1 LTVYRS
7 RRSPQRC
14 SQLGL
19 QTRLENFGPV
29 QTSTPAVARL
39 IELNR
44 LAFPDAILIVMRG
57 DIFPHMTVSET

>member
-1 LTVYRS
+1 
-7 RRSPQRC
+7 
-14 SQLGL
+14 
-19 QTRLENFGPV
+19 V

-44 LAFPDAILIVMRG
+44 LAFLDAILIAMRG